1 MASVSKQANN
11 PLTCLS
17 PRLILSAPPLIHQ
30 LPTYRSP
37 VTFLAPPPSSP
48 PSPLTFPNPDQE
60 TDQKTFDILMKA
72 PLLLSKEQD
81 MLVEGLRAV
90 SRECSVRALNVRAL
104 HY

>member
-1 MASVSKQANN
+1 MSRDNS
-11 PLTCLS
+11 LTCPS
-17 PRLILSAPPLIHQ
+17 PRLTPSAPPLIHQ

-37 VTFLAPPPSSP
+37 VTFLAPRLPHLPRPSRSP
-48 PSPLTFPNPDQE
+48 PTPNQE

-90 SRECSVRALNVRAL
+90 SVRALNVRAL
-104 HY
+104 H